1 MKFEIL
7 NSSVTESNTDSI
19 CIPYYKNNDKNTD
32 LNSANKSIDN
42 ILNDLEKRKQIS
54 SNIGAITNIYTL
66 NKLNS
71 KQLILVGMGDEKDL
85 NYEKTRKAS
94 GTLGRFLNTMKN
106 NSTSIIIPGD
116 GNDNLEFNETV
127 DAISQ
132 GLMLGTYKYDKF
144 KTKKTPNT
152 LSEINLINSSNNT
165 KVSNTYNFEKIVN
178 ESNSINLVRNLINE
192 PPNYM
197 NPDELENIAKDIV
210 QNSELNLSVLNVK
223 EMEELGM
230 EVILGVGQGS
240 KHDPKMIIINYNG
253 DKSNKDNNIAI
264 IGKGI
269 TFDSGGLNL
278 KPGNSMRTMK
288 TDMSGSAIVL
298 GVMKAVAHQKPKKNV
313 MGILA
318 IAENMPGG
326 NAQRPGD
333 VVKAMNGKTVEI
345 GNTDAEGRLVLSDAL
360 SYAVDKGINRI
371 IDIATLTG
379 AISVALGNEYTGLF
393 GNDQNFINDFLESAK
408 VTGEKFWQLPVDEKY
423 SKLYKN
429 SIADIENVG
438 GAGAGSITGAMIIGE
453 FAGKSEWIHL
463 DIAST
468 ITSPK
473 DDGYNPKGP
482 TGVSVRTILN
492 LLKNS

>member
-1 MKFEIL
+1 MDFKIL
-7 NSSVTESNTDSI
+7 NSPVSELQTDSI
-19 CIPYYKNNDKNTD
+19 CIPYYKNNDLNND
-32 LNSANKSIDN
+32 LNSVNKLIGNFIDE
-42 ILNDLEKRKQIS
+42 LEDKKQIS
-54 SNIGAITNIYTL
+54 SNIGSITNIYTL
-66 NKLNS
+66 NKLKS
-71 KQLILVGMGDEKDL
+71 KQLILVGLGDEKDL
-85 NYEKTRKAS
+85 NYEKIRKAS
-94 GTLGRFLNTMKN
+94 GNLGRFLNNMKN
-106 NSTSIIIPGD
+106 NSTSIVITGA
-116 GNDNLEFNETV
+116 GNDNLEFDKTA

-132 GLMLGTYKYDKF
+132 GLILGAYKYDKF

-152 LSEINLINSSNNT
+152 LNKIDLINSSTNT
-165 KVSNTYNFEKIVN
+165 KVGNNYNFEKIIN
-178 ESNSINLVRNLINE
+178 ESESINLVRNLINE

-210 QNSELNLSVLNVK
+210 QKSELDLTVLNVK

-240 KHDPKMIIINYNG
+240 KNDPKMIIINYIG
-253 DKSNKDNNIAI
+253 DKDNKNNNIAV

-278 KPGNSMRTMK
+278 KPGMSMRTMK

-318 IAENMPGG
+318 VAENMPGG

-360 SYAVDKGINRI
+360 SYAVDNGINKI

-379 AISVALGNEYTGLF
+379 AISIALGNEYTGLF
-393 GNDQNFINDFLESAK
+393 GNDQKFINEFLSCAEN
-408 VTGEKFWQLPVDEKY
+408 TGEKFWQLPVDDNY

-429 SIADIENVG
+429 SIADIENIG
-438 GAGAGSITGAMIIGE
+438 GRDAGSITGAMIIGE
-453 FAGKSEWIHL
+453 FAGKASWIHL

>member
-7 NSSVTESNTDSI
+7 NSAVTESNTDSI

-42 ILNDLEKRKQIS
+42 ILNDLEERKQIS

-85 NYEKTRKAS
+85 NYEKIRKAS

-106 NSTSIIIPGD
+106 NSTSIIIPGA

-165 KVSNTYNFEKIVN
+165 KVSNAYNFEKIVN
-178 ESNSINLVRNLINE
+178 ESDSINLVRNLINE

-240 KHDPKMIIINYNG
+240 KTDPKMIIINYNG
-253 DKSNKDNNIAI
+253 DKDNKNNNIAV

-318 IAENMPGG
+318 VAENMPGG

-333 VVKAMNGKTVEI
+333 VVRAMNGKTVEI

-360 SYAVDKGINRI
+360 SYAVDKGINKI

-379 AISVALGNEYTGLF
+379 AISIALGNEYTGLF
-393 GNDQNFINDFLESAK
+393 GNDQKFINEFLSCAEN
-408 VTGEKFWQLPVDEKY
+408 TGEKFWQLPVDDNY

-438 GAGAGSITGAMIIGE
+438 GREAGSITGAMIIGE
-453 FAGKSEWIHL
+453 FAGKSSWIHL

-468 ITSPK
+468 GTSPK

>member
-1 MKFEIL
+1 MKL
-7 NSSVTESNTDSI
+7 TLTNSSIEDIKNEVL
-19 CIPYYKNNDKNTD
+19 CIPVYKENENNE
-32 LNSANKSIDN
+32 LSFVNKSLDNLVNNLID
-42 ILNDLEKRKQIS
+42 KKQVSYKIAS
-54 SNIGAITNIYTL
+54 FTNIYSL
-66 NKLNS
+66 SKLNVN
-71 KQLILVGMGDEKDL
+71 QVVLYGMGSKL
-85 NYEKTRKAS
+85 AINYEKIRYITGELSRY
-94 GTLGRFLNTMKN
+94 LNSLKIEN
-106 NSTSIIIPGD
+106 ASIILPGE
-116 GNDNLEFNETV
+116 NIDNLEFSNTV
-127 DAISQ
+127 DAVAQ
-132 GLMLGTYKYDKF
+132 GFLLGSYKYDKY
-144 KTKKTPNT
+144 KSVKTTNTLTKLEIINTTKKTFTHNFNEIIDE
-152 LSEINLINSSNNT
+152 SES
-165 KVSNTYNFEKIVN
+165 V
-178 ESNSINLVRNLINE
+178 NLVRDLINE

-197 NPDELENIAKDIV
+197 NPPKLEEISKSISNNTDI
-210 QNSELNLSVLNVK
+210 NLSVLNVK
-223 EMEELGM
+223 EMEALGM
-230 EVILGVGQGS
+230 EVILGVGKGS
-240 KHDPKMIIINYNG
+240 AHDPKMVILNYEG
-253 DKSNKDNNIAI
+253 DKSNKENNIAI

-278 KPGNSMRTMK
+278 KPGGGMRTMK

-298 GVMKAVAHQKPKKNV
+298 GVMRSIAYLKPKKNI

-360 SYAVDKGINRI
+360 SYAVEKGINKI

-379 AISVALGNEYTGLF
+379 AISIALGNEYTGLF
-393 GNDQNFINDFLESAK
+393 GNNQNFINEFLESAK

-438 GAGAGSITGAMIIGE
+438 GREAGSITGAMIIGE

-468 ITSPK
+468 GTSPK
-473 DDGYNPKGP
+473 NQGYNPKGP
-482 TGVSVRTILN
+482 SAVTVRTILN
-492 LLKNS
+492 LLKN

>member
-1 MKFEIL
+1 M
-7 NSSVTESNTDSI
+7 
-19 CIPYYKNNDKNTD
+19 
-32 LNSANKSIDN
+32 
-42 ILNDLEKRKQIS
+42 
-54 SNIGAITNIYTL
+54 
-66 NKLNS
+66 
-71 KQLILVGMGDEKDL
+71 
-85 NYEKTRKAS
+85 
-94 GTLGRFLNTMKN
+94 
-106 NSTSIIIPGD
+106 
-116 GNDNLEFNETV
+116 
-127 DAISQ
+127 SQ
-132 GLMLGTYKYDKF
+132 
-144 KTKKTPNT
+144 NT
-152 LSEINLINSSNNT
+152 LEPTTEI
-165 KVSNTYNFEKIVN
+165 
-178 ESNSINLVRNLINE
+178 INE

-197 NPDELENIAKDIV
+197 NPNELENVAKDIV
-210 QNSELNLSVLNVK
+210 KNSELELTILNVK
-223 EMEELGM
+223 EMEDLGM

-240 KHDPKMIIINYNG
+240 KNNPKMIIINYKG
-253 DKSNKDNNIAI
+253 DKENQNNNIAV

-278 KPGNSMRTMK
+278 KPGMSMRTMK

-298 GVMKAVAHQKPKKNV
+298 GVMKAIAYQKPKKNV

-333 VVKAMNGKTVEI
+333 VVRAMNGKTIEI

-360 SYAVDKGINRI
+360 SYAVDKGINNI

-393 GNDQNFINDFLESAK
+393 GNDQEFIDKFLISAK
-408 VTGEKFWQLPVDEKY
+408 STGEKFWQLPVDENY

-429 SIADIENVG
+429 SIADIENIG
-438 GAGAGSITGAMIIGE
+438 GRDAGSITGAMIIGE
-453 FAGKSEWIHL
+453 FAGNASWIHL

-473 DDGYNPKGP
+473 DVGYNPKGP

-492 LLKNS
+492 FIKNS